1 MLTSKYYD
9 LFDKDKPLSE
19 YPRMLLC
26 RDSFINLNGL
36 WDFCI
41 VNDDSFPTIFDKT
54 IVVPY
59 APESTLSG
67 LNIHIAKGSHLF
79 YKKIFNL
86 PLSFIKDL
94 VIINFLAV
102 DQICNVYINRNKVFS
117 HYNGYL
123 PFSVDIT
130 KYINEGD
137 NELIVEVIDNQDT
150 NYPYGK
156 QKDKRGGM
164 WYTKVSGIIGTVFI
178 ESVSNDYIKDITIK
192 TNLDDGN
199 VNIILNSM
207 ATNYQVE
214 VYLNNNL
221 IYKNLFDVP
230 FISFKIDDVKPWN
243 IDNPVLYDLVI
254 KTPNDKINSYFAF
267 RKFEIKNNL
276 FYLNNEPIFI
286 NGLLDQGYFVDG
298 ILTPCSY
305 KEYEDDIKLAKEMG
319 FNTLRKHIK
328 IESPYFYY
336 LADKLGILIF
346 QDIVN
351 SGKYNFFIDT
361 ILPTIGLKN
370 IGFIKNASI
379 DRKKIFK
386 ESLTG
391 IVNNLYNNPS
401 VVYYTI
407 FNEGWGQHDEKEY
420 YKLIKTIDNSR
431 VVDTA
436 SGWFKTT
443 FTDVDSLHIYFKK
456 LNMKKKDKPTIISE
470 FGGYSYRINNHCF
483 SEHEYGY
490 RKYNNE
496 NDYYAAIKD
505 LYLNEVIDCIN
516 KGLAGIIYT
525 QLSDVE
531 DETNGFITYDRKVIK
546 IEPSKLK
553 EINDKIKEHYNGKL

>member
-41 VNDDSFPTIFDKT
+41 VKDDSFPTYFDKT

-67 LNIHIAKGSHLF
+67 LNIHIDKGSHLF

-199 VNIILNSM
+199 VNIILNSI

-214 VYLNNNL
+214 VYLKNNL

-267 RKFEIKNNL
+267 RKIKKKNNL

-286 NGLLDQGYFVDG
+286 NGLLDQGYFADG

-370 IGFIKNASI
+370 IGFIKNASK

-420 YKLIKTIDNSR
+420 YELIKTIDNSR

-436 SGWFKTT
+436 SGWFKTP

-470 FGGYSYRINNHCF
+470 FGGYSYRIDNHCF

-490 RKYNNE
+490 KKYNNE

-546 IEPSKLK
+546 IKPSKLK
-553 EINDKIKEHYNGKL
+553 EINDKIKEHYYGKL